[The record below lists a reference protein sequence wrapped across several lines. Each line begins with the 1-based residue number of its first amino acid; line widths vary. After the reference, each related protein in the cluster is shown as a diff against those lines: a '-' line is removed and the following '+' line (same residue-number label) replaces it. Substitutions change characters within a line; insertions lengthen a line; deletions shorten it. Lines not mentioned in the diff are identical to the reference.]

1 MHAKAITKCPQLF
14 FKFAGLDE
22 MDEKEMHFL
31 PFFVSLVCLGGAE
44 ESFKAKN

>member
-31 PFFVSLVCLGGAE
+31 PFFVSLVCLGGTE
-44 ESFKAKN
+44 KVV